1 MFEYMKKSFLT
12 GVGLAL
18 RSKKEIE
25 VLAKEFAKK
34 SEMDQEQAKKFFDD
48 LHAKYDDTKTKLDTK
63 IDEQIKKAIN
73 KLDVPSH
80 TDIKNLAD
88 RIEKLAKAVEQ
99 SKK

>member
-25 VLAKEFAKK
+25 ELAKEFAKK
-34 SEMDQEQAKKFFDD
+34 SEMDQDQAKKFFED
-48 LHAKYDDTKTKLDTK
+48 LYAKYDDTKAKLDSK
-63 IDEQIKKAIN
+63 IEEQIKKVIS
-73 KLDVPSH
+73 KLDIPASAEL
-80 TDIKNLAD
+80 KKLAD
-88 RIEKLAKAVEQ
+88 RIDKLADTIEK

>member
-25 VLAKEFAKK
+25 ELAKEFAKK
-34 SEMDQEQAKKFFDD
+34 SEMNQEQAKKFFEDIQV
-48 LHAKYDDTKTKLDTK
+48 KYDDTKAKLDSK
-63 IDEQIKKAIN
+63 IEEQIKKAIKKLDIPSHSDIN
-73 KLDVPSH
+73 KLTERV
-80 TDIKNLAD
+80 
-88 RIEKLAKAVEQ
+88 EKLAKALED

>member
-25 VLAKEFAKK
+25 ELAKEFAKK
-34 SEMDQEQAKKFFDD
+34 SEMDQEQAQKFFDE
-48 LHAKYDDTKTKLDTK
+48 LHAKYDDTKLKLDTK
-63 IDEQIKKAIN
+63 IEEQIKKVISR
-73 KLDVPSH
+73 LDIPASAEL
-80 TDIKNLAD
+80 KKLAD
-88 RIEKLAKAVEQ
+88 RIDKLADIIEQ

>member
-18 RSKKEIE
+18 KSKKEIE
-25 VLAKEFAKK
+25 ELAKEFAKK
-34 SEMDQEQAKKFFDD
+34 SEMDQEQAKKFFED

-63 IDEQIKKAIN
+63 IEEHIKKAIK

-80 TDIKNLAD
+80 SDIKDLAD
-88 RIEKLAKAVEQ
+88 RIDKLAKAIEQ